1 MKNELR
7 DCVEARIRWYET
19 ALNYRKRGIMPPI
32 GFPIPDSEPKVWED
46 IVKELKNILKTA
58 KKLGII
64 E

>member
-1 MKNELR
+1 MENELR

-46 IVKELKNILKTA
+46 IVKELKDILKTA
-58 KKLGII
+58 KNFK
-64 E
+64 